1 MQGAFYQEE
10 SCECL
15 EVPRRSG
22 RVAQSLRALNGRLYA
37 ALLLKAAM
45 PTVYT
50 TTRIYF
56 LGQMPQANGVDIASQ
71 LYWVSLILEVM
82 EEALIVPLYPC
93 IGETISQD
101 VATWNK
107 VRTGLFVTLLF
118 YTSFSAIVVVFAEPL
133 VDGMASRH
141 DLRADTVKYIRWEM
155 VAAVIQGLERFTH
168 VIFVLLK
175 RDKVILVLTL
185 LQALLTV
192 FFDYILVSD
201 LPGSLRVGV
210 IGLAWS
216 NICTYA
222 LLLMLA
228 YQYLPAAERGSLTWA
243 WLVSWWRVGRWAA
256 LASLIRNLSY
266 VIFVARM
273 VNVLHQSGNY
283 WIANNFIW
291 KWLLLLFLPLA
302 ELLKQEV
309 SCRARVPA
317 AHIQILPAYLLL
329 SLLLFVVWLATLP
342 GWKVFFQVV
351 LNVEKPEM
359 ALEIAN
365 WLLPFYF
372 VYMFA
377 GLLDSIFYG
386 LGLTNQLAWISVCTN
401 LGVYG
406 SAFLLYRLGV
416 FSLSIHGVMCL
427 FGSGIVVGTA
437 LRFIGYCR
445 WRQTHRL

>member
-1 MQGAFYQEE
+1 MH
-10 SCECL
+10 L
-15 EVPRRSG
+15 PVR
-22 RVAQSLRALNGRLYA
+22 
-37 ALLLKAAM
+37 
-45 PTVYT
+45 
-50 TTRIYF
+50 F
-56 LGQMPQANGVDIASQ
+56 LGYRSVH
-71 LYWVSLILEVM
+71 L
-82 EEALIVPLYPC
+82 
-93 IGETISQD
+93 
-101 VATWNK
+101 
-107 VRTGLFVTLLF
+107 
-118 YTSFSAIVVVFAEPL
+118 
-133 VDGMASRH
+133 
-141 DLRADTVKYIRWEM
+141 
-155 VAAVIQGLERFTH
+155 
-168 VIFVLLK
+168 
-175 RDKVILVLTL
+175 
-185 LQALLTV
+185 
-192 FFDYILVSD
+192 
-201 LPGSLRVGV
+201 LRVLIARG
-210 IGLAWS
+210 
-216 NICTYA
+216 TYA

-317 AHIQILPAYLLL
+317 AHIQILPAYLLI